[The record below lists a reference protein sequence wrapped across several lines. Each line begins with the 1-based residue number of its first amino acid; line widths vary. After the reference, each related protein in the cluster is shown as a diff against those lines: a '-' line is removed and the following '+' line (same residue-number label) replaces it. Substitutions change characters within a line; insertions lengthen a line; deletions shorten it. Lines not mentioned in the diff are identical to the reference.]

1 MELYSGLS
9 DRKHNQTPR
18 TVQTFFALI
27 PPQTPPETPTETPT
41 ETPLYIL
48 HCYCSRIFHRR
59 NKYIIHLIYPINLFF
74 AQNCT
79 FSRSENFSFSLTL
92 FN

>member
-18 TVQTFFALI
+18 TVQTFFAPI
-27 PPQTPPETPTETPT
+27 PPRTPTETPSQTPT
-41 ETPLYIL
+41 ETPFI
-48 HCYCSRIFHRR
+48 YCIVI
-59 NKYIIHLIYPINLFF
+59 KYIIHLIYPINLFF

-79 FSRSENFSFSLTL
+79 FSCSENFSFSLTL

>member
-18 TVQTFFALI
+18 TVQTFFAPI
-27 PPQTPPETPTETPT
+27 PPPPRTPTETPTQTPT

-48 HCYCSRIFHRR
+48 YA
-59 NKYIIHLIYPINLFF
+59 Y
-74 AQNCT
+74 
-79 FSRSENFSFSLTL
+79 
-92 FN
+92 